1 MTSPVRPYLGES
13 AAERVATRRRKLLD
27 AGFERMA
34 TDGFGNV
41 TIESLCKAA
50 KVGKR
55 YFYESF
61 TDLDALVGAVVD
73 ELTNELST
81 RALTAAAESAV
92 RGDDTPA
99 LARHVLATVVGYL
112 LDDPRRARVLFREL
126 DRSSAAEAHRRA
138 AIRQLAN
145 VLTVYAHRHHGAEG
159 RHPVAELASAMLVG
173 GTIEILLEVLD
184 GQLVRT
190 REELVDDLAGL
201 FIALGDG
208 AVTLAKARAL
218 RR

>member
-1 MTSPVRPYLGES
+1 MPSPVRPYLGES
-13 AAERVATRRRKLLD
+13 AAERVAARRRKLLD
-27 AGFERMA
+27 AGLELMA
-34 TDGFGNV
+34 TEGFGNV
-41 TIESLCKAA
+41 TIESLSKAA

-61 TDLDALVGAVVD
+61 TDLDALVAAVVD
-73 ELTNELST
+73 ELTTELST

-92 RGDDTPA
+92 RGDDTRA
-99 LARHVLATVVGYL
+99 LARHVLGTVVGHL

-145 VLTVYAHRHHGAEG
+145 VLAVYGHQHHGAEG
-159 RHPVAELASAMLVG
+159 AHPIAEIASAMLVG
-173 GTIEILLEVLD
+173 GTIEVLLEVLD
-184 GQLVRT
+184 GQLVRP

-201 FIALGDG
+201 FVALGDG
-208 AVTLAKARAL
+208 AVALGKARAAAK
-218 RR
+218 